1 MSNPHVNPCFNGI
14 SVEREGTQLSEI
26 SDKVL
31 ILVLM
36 EYQ

>member
-1 MSNPHVNPCFNGI
+1 MSSNPCFNGI
-14 SVEREGTQLSEI
+14 SVERHDSLLSARLI
-26 SDKVL
+26 KVVL